1 MPLFP
6 QSFIDDLR
14 LQADIVQ
21 VVQDHVPLRRTGA
34 TYKGLCPFHS
44 EKTPSFQV
52 NRDKG
57 FFHCFGCGVGGDV
70 FKFVE
75 LHEKVGFQDAVRL
88 LAQRFGVPM
97 PELVDAREASDAA
110 GREALLKAH
119 EAAALWF
126 QQQLES
132 VAGEHARQQLRDRGV
147 GEEVASKLGLG
158 YAPVARDALKR
169 HLLDLGY
176 ALETLQQSGLVVRRD
191 SGDAVDRFR
200 ARLMIPIC
208 RDSGSVVA
216 FGGRAM
222 EADQQPKY
230 LNSPETPIYAKS
242 RTLYGLHLT
251 RHAIRQ
257 AGYAVLVEGYF
268 DFAQLLQAGIAAV
281 VASCGTAL
289 TPHQCQLLRRFTS
302 KVVLSFD
309 PDTAG
314 QGAAV
319 RSCELLVAEG
329 FNVNV
334 ALLPAGE
341 DPDTVVRR
349 RGREAYQEL
358 LRRSQPYLEFLLD
371 RAAGQHDLSAG
382 DGRRAFLQDML
393 TVAARIPDAAQRD
406 QFADRLAHKA
416 RSTEDVVRAEI
427 RKAAVARRTTVTTR
441 ELPTEGVKPAERGL
455 LWALVHQP
463 AMAISALDELED
475 QDLSPLATRHVI
487 EVARSLHGAGTLSV
501 PGALLERLS
510 EQEARLVTA
519 IAAESACPA
528 PVEDC
533 VRAVRLLRYDR
544 ERAALQQEIDRLQ
557 EDATPATIARIE
569 QLGLQKIDLKRR
581 IEALSSEPS
590 SGVAS

>member
-6 QSFIDDLR
+6 QSFIDDVR

-21 VVQDHVPLRRTGA
+21 VVQDHVPLRRAGA

-52 NRDKG
+52 NREKG

-97 PELVDAREASDAA
+97 PELVDALEAPDAA
-110 GREALLKAH
+110 LRETLLKAH
-119 EAAALWF
+119 EAAAVWF

-132 VAGEHARQQLRDRGV
+132 AAGATARQQLRDRAI
-147 GEEVASKLGLG
+147 GEEVTAKLGLG
-158 YAPVARDALKR
+158 YAPVTRDALKR
-169 HLLDLGY
+169 HLTGLGY
-176 ALETLQQSGLVVRRD
+176 GLETLQQSGLVVRRD
-191 SGDAVDRFR
+191 NGDIVDRFR
-200 ARLMIPIC
+200 ARLMIPIF
-208 RDSGSVVA
+208 RDSGSIVA

-230 LNSPETPIYAKS
+230 LNSPETPIYVKS

-251 RHAIRQ
+251 RQPIRQ
-257 AGYAVLVEGYF
+257 SGYAVLVEGYF
-268 DFAQLLQAGIAAV
+268 DFAQLLQAGISAV

-289 TPHQCQLLRRFTS
+289 TPQQCQVLRRFTS

-309 PDTAG
+309 PDAAG

-341 DPDTVVRR
+341 DPDTFVRR
-349 RGREAYQEL
+349 RGREPYQDL
-358 LRRSQPYLEFLLD
+358 LRRSQPYLDFLLD
-371 RAAGQHDLSAG
+371 RAAGQRDLSAS
-382 DGRRAFLQDML
+382 DGRRGFLQDML
-393 TVAARIPDAAQRD
+393 AVAARIPDAAQRD

-416 RSTEDVVRAEI
+416 RITEDVVRAEI
-427 RKAAVARRTTVTTR
+427 RKAAVARRTNVTTR
-441 ELPTEGVKPAERGL
+441 ELPPEGVKPAERGL

-463 AMAISALDELED
+463 VVAVNALDELED
-475 QDLSPLATRHVI
+475 EDLAPLATRHVI
-487 EVARSLHGAGTLSV
+487 EVARSLHGAGSLSV

-519 IAAESACPA
+519 IAADTTCPA
-528 PVEDC
+528 RVDDC
-533 VRAVRLLRYDR
+533 VRALRLLRYDR
-544 ERAALQQEIDRLQ
+544 ERAALQQEIDRLR

-569 QLGLQKIDLKRR
+569 QLGLQKIVLKRR

-590 SGVAS
+590 TGVAS